1 MSLTIFPVTARFL
14 IARAAKR
21 QRTLMMRTH
30 PEPNDVA
37 RSRADYGELRPSS
50 RLPSCARDV
59 ELGSRICVTRIG
71 IPMGSGICFSDSLKA
86 CSAERLAPMAQKVQ
100 VLLVDDLDG
109 GEASE
114 TVSFSLD
121 GTTYEI
127 DLSSDNAGKLRKDFQ
142 SYIDH
147 ARKGGGGGR
156 RRRARTGP
164 GRERSAEIRA
174 WARQRGHKV
183 SERGRIPATIISEY
197 EASH

>member
-1 MSLTIFPVTARFL
+1 
-14 IARAAKR
+14 
-21 QRTLMMRTH
+21 
-30 PEPNDVA
+30 
-37 RSRADYGELRPSS
+37 
-50 RLPSCARDV
+50 
-59 ELGSRICVTRIG
+59 
-71 IPMGSGICFSDSLKA
+71 
-86 CSAERLAPMAQKVQ
+86 MAQKVQ

-121 GTTYEI
+121 GTAYEI
-127 DLSSDNAGKLRKDFQ
+127 DLTSENAGKLRKDFSQ
-142 SYIDH
+142 YIDH

-183 SERGRIPATIISEY
+183 SERGRIPAQIIAEY

>member
-1 MSLTIFPVTARFL
+1 
-14 IARAAKR
+14 
-21 QRTLMMRTH
+21 
-30 PEPNDVA
+30 
-37 RSRADYGELRPSS
+37 
-50 RLPSCARDV
+50 
-59 ELGSRICVTRIG
+59 
-71 IPMGSGICFSDSLKA
+71 
-86 CSAERLAPMAQKVQ
+86 MAQKVQ

-127 DLSSDNAGKLRKDFQ
+127 DLSTDNAGKLRKDFAQ
-142 SYIDH
+142 YVDH

-156 RRRARTGP
+156 RRRARSGP

-183 SERGRIPATIISEY
+183 SERGRIPAQIIAEY